1 MRMKMENSRRRR
13 RRCRRQGLNFLGQR
27 RRLHPAP
34 GRSFPER
41 PGEPRAPGASP
52 VPGGTL
58 RGAPTPPAS
67 VSCRRCRA
75 RERRRRRRSRHHAG
89 ELRVPDPAG

>member
-1 MRMKMENSRRRR
+1 MRMKMENRRRR

-58 RGAPTPPAS
+58 RGAPTPPRVRLLQALPGS
-67 VSCRRCRA
+67 GEAEAAAEPAPCRRTT
-75 RERRRRRRSRHHAG
+75 S
-89 ELRVPDPAG
+89 P